1 MSNKSRKSSNKP
13 KKNSGISR
21 KSTTKTMG
29 LNPSRQAQSTSPAM
43 PWPTSSWIPWAGK
56 ANTRI
61 LAHSRSV
68 ILQRPPP
75 WLSKTVRRHLP
86 RAKSSAS
93 SRSNRQTCILSA
105 RKIANVPV
113 PFPNNSPSDIAIRT
127 TITRLLPAWYRRS
140 MPRNLPV
147 KKGKGK
153 SVLRFGKATLSWRR
167 NHTRKSAERRPKNHG
182 PDPTLKRISKKMTK
196 TSVDRMVWALMEWKA
211 VKSQIQWF
219 RAWFKNKLNYKIAQ
233 KIINQDKR
241 MHWILPSA
249 KVSRS
254 TSARPSKN
262 ATFNQLTDPSLRTK
276 SRNIFCKAGLWN
288 LPNTESRPAKKKSPS
303 ISSSPWTVCK
313 DSVLSL
319 TTVRHPTSMRRKE
332 RYCRLFQAPKTL
344 LIIFCTR
351 TCWK

>member
-13 KKNSGISR
+13 KKNSGISK
-21 KSTTKTMG
+21 KSMTKTMG
-29 LNPSRQAQSTSPAM
+29 LNPSRQAQSTSAAM

-56 ANTRI
+56 ANTII
-61 LAHSRSV
+61 LTHSRSV
-68 ILQRPPP
+68 PLQRPPP

-93 SRSNRQTCILSA
+93 SRSNRQTCILLA

-113 PFPNNSPSDIAIRT
+113 RLPNNSPSDIAIRT
-127 TITRLLPAWYRRS
+127 TIARLLPAWFRRS
-140 MPRNLPV
+140 MLHNLPV

-153 SVLRFGKATLSWRR
+153 SVLRFRKATWSWRR
-167 NHTRKSAERRPKNHG
+167 NHTRKSAERLKNHG
-182 PDPTLKRISKKMTK
+182 PDPTLKRISKKMKK
-196 TSVDRMVWALMEWKA
+196 TSVDTMVWALMEWKA
-211 VKSQIQWF
+211 VKSQIQWL
-219 RAWFKNKLNYKIAQ
+219 RACFKNKLNYKIAQ
-233 KIINQDKR
+233 KIMNQDKR

-262 ATFNQLTDPSLRTK
+262 ATFNQLTNPSQMAK
-276 SRNIFCKAGLWN
+276 SRNIFSKTGLWN
-288 LPNTESRPAKKKSPS
+288 LPNSESRPAKKKSPS

-313 DSVLSL
+313 DSALSL
-319 TTVRHPTSMRRKE
+319 TTVRLPTFMRRKE
-332 RYCRLFQAPKTL
+332 RYCRSCQAPKTL